1 MAAYVVTNGAYS
13 TLASSLGSAATTMT
27 IQAGHGARFPSIS
40 AGDFTFITLQ
50 DSSNNIE
57 IVKATARSVDTFT
70 IVRAQ
75 EGTTAR
81 AYASADI
88 VELRYT
94 AAVVA
99 TVDGTQTLTNKT
111 LTAPSISSPTFTT
124 AVPVSGGGTGLTT
137 LTANN
142 LLLGN
147 GTGNV
152 QFVAP
157 STNGNVLT
165 SNGTTWVSSP
175 SSTFVSS
182 VTATSPLASSGGN
195 TPDIS
200 LGTVPVTKGGTGVTS
215 ATAYALLAGG
225 TTSTGS
231 VQSLASVGTAGQ
243 LLTSN
248 GAGALP
254 TFQAAPSGGV
264 TSLTAGNSMSVSA
277 STGAVTV
284 SYSGSFNS
292 VGSYTLATINNA
304 GASSGSNYSAG
315 TGTGQLRSV
324 AVSNDLTVV
333 DITNNLSGTWKW
345 MGGSSSVNDVWS
357 VCCRVS

>member
-124 AVPVSGGGTGLTT
+124 AVPVSGGGTG
-137 LTANN
+137 N
-142 LLLGN
+142 
-147 GTGNV
+147 
-152 QFVAP
+152 
-157 STNGNVLT
+157 
-165 SNGTTWVSSP
+165 
-175 SSTFVSS
+175 
-182 VTATSPLASSGGN
+182 AT
-195 TPDIS
+195 
-200 LGTVPVTKGGTGVTS
+200 
-215 ATAYALLAGG
+215 ATAYAVQCGG
-225 TTSTGS
+225 TTSTGAF
-231 VQSLASVGTAGQ
+231 QSIASVGTSGQ
-243 LLTSN
+243 VLTSN

-254 TFQAAPSGGV
+254 TFQSAFTSGMLMPYAAATAPTGWLLCFGQAISRSTYADLFAVVSTTYGIGDGSTTFNVPDFRGRSAFGKDDMGGTAASRLTSAGSGV
-264 TSLTAGNSMSVSA
+264 
-277 STGAVTV
+277 
-284 SYSGSFNS
+284 
-292 VGSYTLATINNA
+292 A
-304 GASSGSNYSAG
+304 GATLG
-315 TGTGQLRSV
+315 TGGGDQLTQLHTHTVTDPGHNHTYNTKSSLAVQSGNTTDCWIGSATATTSTATTG
-324 AVSNDLTVV
+324 
-333 DITNNLSGTWKW
+333 ITNANYGSGTSQNVPPALVVTYIIKT
-345 MGGSSSVNDVWS
+345 
-357 VCCRVS
+357 